1 MCQIQVKKVCIK
13 VFRKVLFHE
22 YFESNFANYRFIM
35 MTRTVGSIIV
45 QVDKGENERWRGAD
59 LPYYM

>member
-1 MCQIQVKKVCIK
+1 
-13 VFRKVLFHE
+13 
-22 YFESNFANYRFIM
+22 M

-59 LPYYM
+59 LPYLFKRLGAALIYAFLIKEAFLIIK